1 MHTLICQ
8 ENFALKLQEEQEWR
22 FRRTRKMCL
31 LLLSITVAN
40 GDVKKAFIVGKGAV
54 PRAYD

>member
-1 MHTLICQ
+1 
-8 ENFALKLQEEQEWR
+8 
-22 FRRTRKMCL
+22 MCL